1 MERLAKLSGLSHAKK
16 DHLIHSL
23 WSIIGELRQEVSG
36 LREQARCLEIEKTSL
51 QAQAAKNSSNSS
63 KPPASDGLRKTRSLR
78 KQGERPVGGVP
89 GHKGSTLERSATPE
103 HIVEHLPLPQCEAC
117 GTRLEPGEY
126 QARQV
131 FDLPQPVLEVTEHR
145 AWQAHCDCGH
155 LKARG
160 IPRRGEGSSAVRSPF
175 QGRRG
180 LPHSVSDAACQT
192 HRRTA

>member
-1 MERLAKLSGLSHAKK
+1 MESLAKLSGLSHAKK

-36 LREQARCLEIEKTSL
+36 LREQAHRLEIEKTSL
-51 QAQAAKNSSNSS
+51 QAQAAKNSSNPS
-63 KPPASDGLRKTRSLR
+63 KPPTSDGLRKTRSLR
-78 KQGERPVGGVP
+78 KRGERPVGGVP

-103 HIVEHLPLPQCEAC
+103 HIVEHLPPPQCEAC

-145 AWQAHCDCGH
+145 AWQARCGCGH
-155 LKARG
+155 LQQGA
-160 IPRRGEGSSAVRSPF
+160 SPT
-175 QGRRG
+175 R
-180 LPHSVSDAACQT
+180 
-192 HRRTA
+192 